1 MTLSDKTLE
10 KLRKL
15 INEEACYRSG
25 PELIKFFAEF
35 LILSITFN
43 AAVLFA
49 SISVVDVTVC

>member
-35 LILSITFN
+35 GFHDSYGKSF
-43 AAVLFA
+43 
-49 SISVVDVTVC
+49 